1 MTRDTDLIRRGD
13 AIKAVT
19 DADRDCRGA
28 HGARENIA
36 ALTTHTRYMPSS
48 QEEDYDYGPPWWIAP
63 AIAAGAAVFTLIV
76 LWLAGVL

>member
-36 ALTTHTRYMPSS
+36 ALL
-48 QEEDYDYGPPWWIAP
+48 P
-63 AIAAGAAVFTLIV
+63 AGE
-76 LWLAGVL
+76 GE